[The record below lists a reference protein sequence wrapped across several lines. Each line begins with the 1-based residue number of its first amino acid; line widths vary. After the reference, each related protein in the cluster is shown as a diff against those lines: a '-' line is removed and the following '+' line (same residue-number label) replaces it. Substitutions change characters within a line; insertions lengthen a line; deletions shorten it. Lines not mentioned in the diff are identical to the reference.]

1 MSGRTLRTECAA
13 ASHVGMVRRANE
25 DSFCDR
31 GADGVWAVA
40 DGMGGHAHGDW
51 ASQVLTKALND
62 AALPDDFDQACR
74 EIAAAIHAGN
84 ARIWEEA
91 QARGQQMGTTVA
103 ALLVRDGQF
112 GVVWVGDSRAYLL
125 RGGVL
130 YQLTRDHTQV
140 QELVDRGLLE
150 PHEAAAHPRAHV
162 LARAVGVTPTLEVDV
177 VVDAAEAGDVFL
189 VCSDGLTGQVSDPEL
204 TAMLAAADGKA
215 AIRDRL
221 IALTLERGAPDN
233 VTVIV
238 VGTGEPTLLSLSPVP
253 GGFS

>member
-1 MSGRTLRTECAA
+1 MNGRALRTEGVA
-13 ASHVGMVRRANE
+13 ASHVGMVRRGNE

-51 ASQVLTKALND
+51 ASQVLTKALAD
-62 AALPDDFDQACR
+62 AALPDDFDEACQ

-84 ARIWEEA
+84 ARIWAEA

-103 ALLVRDGQF
+103 ALLVRAGRF

-125 RGGVL
+125 RAGVL

-140 QELVDRGLLE
+140 QEMVDRGLLAA
-150 PHEAAAHPRAHV
+150 HEAAAHPRAHV
-162 LARAVGVTPTLEVDV
+162 LARAVGVTATLEVDV

-189 VCSDGLTGQVSDPEL
+189 LCSDGLTGQVSDPEL

-238 VGTGEPTLLSLSPVP
+238 VTTGEPTLLSLSPMP
-253 GGFS
+253 GGFA